1 MAKEEDIDAFLS
13 EMAEYVKG
21 KFSGETP
28 PEGAPAPPPKTEPPT
43 TEPPKNDPPKNDPP
57 KNEHGA
63 SKRWFG

>member
-1 MAKEEDIDAFLS
+1 MAKDEDVDAFLS

-21 KFSGETP
+21 KFAADP
-28 PEGAPAPPPKTEPPT
+28 PEGAPAPPPKT
-43 TEPPKNDPPKNDPP
+43 DPPKTDPPADPPKTDPP